1 MLMGN
6 FAAARHHQM
15 KTGQAPV
22 IHILLEVGVEVSQTL
37 GVETCLGGTNFVD
50 QRVHRRRPSSHVRSC
65 GPTLLRFNAASIDAV
80 NMPIGVPVSW
90 RVHEMRT
97 PVTPPL
103 RA

>member
-6 FAAARHHQM
+6 FAVPRHHKM
-15 KTGQAPV
+15 KTRQTTV
-22 IHILLEVGVEVSQTL
+22 IYVLLEVGVEVSQAL
-37 GVETCLGGTNFVD
+37 RVETRFGGTNFVD
-50 QRVHRRRPSSHVRSC
+50 QRAQRRRPSSHVRTC
-65 GPTLLRFNAASIDAV
+65 GPTLLRFSAASIDAV

-90 RVHEMRT
+90 RVHEMST